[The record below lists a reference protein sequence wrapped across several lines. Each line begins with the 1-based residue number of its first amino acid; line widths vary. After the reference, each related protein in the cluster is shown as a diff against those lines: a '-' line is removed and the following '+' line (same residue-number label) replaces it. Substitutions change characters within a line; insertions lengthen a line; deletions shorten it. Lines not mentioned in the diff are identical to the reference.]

1 MISCKLSGAALPVE
15 FRCGVSFAKR
25 GIIMSKR
32 KYETASEDLFSKWEA
47 IDHHKNK
54 IFVRDGIIDYKKW
67 LQSKKILVLLKEA
80 YSAKDEVVS
89 WNLPDLIDNKEF
101 VLNMPHFQM
110 LSYWLYVIYSAS
122 NKIPLK
128 KLTPEILDKGYEY
141 LLSSAI
147 VNIKKSAGV
156 STSDKKDLIAWAE
169 KDRDFLNKQIELI
182 NPEIILCGNTCDIL
196 LKKIFQERNYKDVY
210 VSHYCFEYR
219 DITIIDFWHPAR
231 KKGREFE
238 FCKKLYDDYSDYL
251 RCVAKNIK

>member
-1 MISCKLSGAALPVE
+1 MNYPKYKIA
-15 FRCGVSFAKR
+15 
-25 GIIMSKR
+25 SK
-32 KYETASEDLFSKWEA
+32 DLFSQWEKK
-47 IDHHKNK
+47 DNHKNK
-54 IFVRDGIIDYKKW
+54 IFVRDGIIDYKKR
-67 LQSKKILVLLKEA
+67 LKSKKILVVLKEA
-80 YSAKDEVVS
+80 YSDKNEVGS

-101 VLNMPHFQM
+101 VLNMRHFQM
-110 LSYWLYVIYSAS
+110 LSYWLYVIYNAS

-182 NPEIILCGNTCDIL
+182 NPEIILCGYTCDIL
-196 LKKIFQERNYKDVY
+196 FKNIFQERNYKNLY
-210 VSHYCFEYR
+210 VSHYCLKYR
-219 DITIIDFWHPAR
+219 GMTIIDFWHPAR
-231 KKGREFE
+231 KKGRELE

-251 RCVAKNIK
+251 SRVNKNSK